1 MSTMLDVDQAGS
13 GGRAIASRHVPSALR
28 PSMTTLTCHGAA
40 GEVTGSCHLLECA
53 GRRILV
59 DCGLFQGSD
68 ALEGENAHA
77 FPFDPASI
85 DFVLLTHAHLDHCG
99 RLPLLARGGFRGE
112 IIATGATRELAR
124 LVLTDAASLQEEE
137 AKSQARRLRASAP
150 PLYTIEDAFH
160 AMDFFGR
167 RAEYGRDMELAPGLS
182 VRFVDAGHM
191 LGSASVLVETR
202 SARSHRR
209 VLFSGDIGN
218 PGRPLLRDAE
228 PPPRADVAVMEAT
241 YGDRDHRSMSES
253 VAELV
258 GAVADR
264 IERGGNVII
273 PTFALERAQEI
284 LYHLAGGIRDGALPQ
299 TLPVFLDSPMAI
311 SATETF
317 ARYPA
322 SLGEAAR
329 RRLADGGDL
338 FGMPTLRFTREPA
351 ESMALNRIKGGA
363 VILAGSGMCTGGRVR
378 HHLRHN
384 LWRKHAGVIF
394 VGYAARGT
402 PARRIIDG
410 ADTVRLFG
418 EDVRVQA
425 RVWTINGFSAHAGQH
440 DLVDW
445 LRHVAPDKA
454 VLVHGEIERG
464 LSAFAPRVEALGIDC
479 VVPAQGQAIAL
490 A

>member
-1 MSTMLDVDQAGS
+1 
-13 GGRAIASRHVPSALR
+13 
-28 PSMTTLTCHGAA
+28 MTTLTCHGAA
-40 GEVTGSCHLLECA
+40 GEVTGSCHLLEHA

-77 FPFDPASI
+77 FAFDPASI

-99 RLPLLARGGFRGE
+99 RLPLLARRGFRGE
-112 IIATGATRELAR
+112 IIATAPTRELAR
-124 LVLTDAASLQEEE
+124 LVLSDAASLQEEE
-137 AKSQARRLRASAP
+137 AKARTRKLRDFAA
-150 PLYTIEDAFH
+150 PLYTLEDAFH

-167 RAEYGRDMELAPGLS
+167 RAEYGQDIVLAPGLS
-182 VRFVDAGHM
+182 VRFIDAGHM
-191 LGSASVLVETR
+191 LGSASVVVETGEGA
-202 SARSHRR
+202 SRR
-209 VLFSGDIGN
+209 RIVFSGDLGN

-228 PPPRADVAVMEAT
+228 PPPATDVVVIEST
-241 YGDRDHRSMSES
+241 YGDRDHRSMAAS
-253 VAELV
+253 VAELI

-264 IERGGNVII
+264 IERGGNVVI

-284 LYHLAGGIRDGALPQ
+284 LYHLADGIRDGILPR

-317 ARYPA
+317 ARYPEY
-322 SLGEAAR
+322 LGEEAR
-329 RRLADGGDL
+329 RRLADGDL
-338 FGMPTLRFTREPA
+338 FGLPTLRFTRETA
-351 ESMALNRIKGGA
+351 DSMALNRIKGGA

-384 LWRKHAGVIF
+384 LWRKHAGVVF

-410 ADTVRLFG
+410 AETVRLFG

-425 RVWTINGFSAHAGQH
+425 RIWTINGFSAHAGRH
-440 DLVDW
+440 DLLGW
-445 LRHVAPDKA
+445 LGHAAPKKA
-454 VLVHGEIERG
+454 VLVHGEAERG
-464 LSAFAPRVEALGIDC
+464 LSALASRVEALGIDC
-479 VVPAQGQAIAL
+479 VVPAQGQTLAL
-490 A
+490 D

>member
-1 MSTMLDVDQAGS
+1 
-13 GGRAIASRHVPSALR
+13 
-28 PSMTTLTCHGAA
+28 MTTLTCHGAA
-40 GEVTGSCHLLECA
+40 GEVTGSCHLLEHA

-77 FPFDPASI
+77 FAFDPASI

-99 RLPLLARGGFRGE
+99 RLPLLARRGFRGE
-112 IIATGATRELAR
+112 IIATAPTRELAR
-124 LVLTDAASLQEEE
+124 LVLSDAASLQEEE
-137 AKSQARRLRASAP
+137 AKARTRKLRDFAA
-150 PLYTIEDAFH
+150 PLYTLEDAFH

-167 RAEYGRDMELAPGLS
+167 RAEYGQDIALAPGLS
-182 VRFVDAGHM
+182 VRFIDAGHM
-191 LGSASVLVETR
+191 LGSASVVVETGEGA
-202 SARSHRR
+202 SRR
-209 VLFSGDIGN
+209 RIVFSGDLGN

-228 PPPRADVAVMEAT
+228 PPPAADVVVIEST
-241 YGDRDHRSMSES
+241 YGDRDHRSMAAS
-253 VAELV
+253 VAELI

-264 IERGGNVII
+264 IERGGNVVI

-284 LYHLAGGIRDGALPQ
+284 LYHLADGIRDGILPR

-317 ARYPA
+317 ARYPEY
-322 SLGEAAR
+322 LGEEAR
-329 RRLADGGDL
+329 RRLADGDL
-338 FGMPTLRFTREPA
+338 FGLPTLRFTRETA
-351 ESMALNRIKGGA
+351 DSMALNRIKGGA

-384 LWRKHAGVIF
+384 LWRKHAGVVF

-425 RVWTINGFSAHAGQH
+425 RIWTINGFSAHAGQH
-440 DLVDW
+440 DLLGW
-445 LRHVAPDKA
+445 LGHAAPKKA
-454 VLVHGEIERG
+454 VLVHGEAERG
-464 LSAFAPRVEALGIDC
+464 LSALASRVEALGIDC
-479 VVPAQGQAIAL
+479 VVPAQGQTLAL
-490 A
+490 D

>member
-1 MSTMLDVDQAGS
+1 
-13 GGRAIASRHVPSALR
+13 
-28 PSMTTLTCHGAA
+28 MTTLTCHGAA
-40 GEVTGSCHLLECA
+40 GEVTGSCHLLEHA

-77 FPFDPASI
+77 FAFDPASI

-99 RLPLLARGGFRGE
+99 RLPLLARRGFRGE
-112 IIATGATRELAR
+112 IIATAPTRELAR
-124 LVLTDAASLQEEE
+124 LVLSDAASLQEEE
-137 AKSQARRLRASAP
+137 AKARTRKLRDFAA
-150 PLYTIEDAFH
+150 PLYTLEDAFH

-167 RAEYGRDMELAPGLS
+167 RAEYGQDIVLAPGLS
-182 VRFVDAGHM
+182 VRFIDAGHM
-191 LGSASVLVETR
+191 LGSASVVVETGEGA
-202 SARSHRR
+202 SRR
-209 VLFSGDIGN
+209 RIVFSGDLGN

-228 PPPRADVAVMEAT
+228 PPPATDVVVIEST
-241 YGDRDHRSMSES
+241 YGDRDHRSMAAS
-253 VAELV
+253 VAELI

-264 IERGGNVII
+264 IERGGNVVI

-284 LYHLAGGIRDGALPQ
+284 LYHLADGIRDGILPR

-317 ARYPA
+317 ARYPEY
-322 SLGEAAR
+322 LGEEAR
-329 RRLADGGDL
+329 RRLADGDL
-338 FGMPTLRFTREPA
+338 FGLPTLRFTRETA
-351 ESMALNRIKGGA
+351 DSMALNRIKGGA

-384 LWRKHAGVIF
+384 LWRKHAGVVF

-425 RVWTINGFSAHAGQH
+425 RIWTINGFSAHAGQH
-440 DLVDW
+440 DLLGW
-445 LRHVAPDKA
+445 LGHAAPKKA
-454 VLVHGEIERG
+454 VLVHGEAERG
-464 LSAFAPRVEALGIDC
+464 LSALASRVEALGIDC
-479 VVPAQGQAIAL
+479 VVPAQGQTLAL
-490 A
+490 D

>member
-1 MSTMLDVDQAGS
+1 
-13 GGRAIASRHVPSALR
+13 
-28 PSMTTLTCHGAA
+28 MTTLTCHGAA
-40 GEVTGSCHLLECA
+40 GEVTGSCHLLEHA

-77 FPFDPASI
+77 FAFDPASI

-99 RLPLLARGGFRGE
+99 RLPLLARRGFRGE
-112 IIATGATRELAR
+112 IIATAPTRELAR
-124 LVLTDAASLQEEE
+124 LVLSDAASLQEEE
-137 AKSQARRLRASAP
+137 AKARTRKLRDFAA
-150 PLYTIEDAFH
+150 PLYTLEDAFH

-167 RAEYGRDMELAPGLS
+167 RAEYGQDIALAPGLS
-182 VRFVDAGHM
+182 VRFIDAGHM
-191 LGSASVLVETR
+191 LGSASVVVETGEGA
-202 SARSHRR
+202 SRR
-209 VLFSGDIGN
+209 RIVFSGDLGN

-228 PPPRADVAVMEAT
+228 PPPAADVVVIEST
-241 YGDRDHRSMSES
+241 YGDRDHRSTAASI
-253 VAELV
+253 AELV

-264 IERGGNVII
+264 IERGGNVVI

-284 LYHLAGGIRDGALPQ
+284 LYHLADGIRDGILPR

-317 ARYPA
+317 ARYPEY
-322 SLGEAAR
+322 LGEEAR
-329 RRLADGGDL
+329 RRLADGDL
-338 FGMPTLRFTREPA
+338 FGLPTLRFTRETA
-351 ESMALNRIKGGA
+351 DSMALNRIKGGA

-384 LWRKHAGVIF
+384 LWRKHAGVVF

-410 ADTVRLFG
+410 AETVRLFG

-425 RVWTINGFSAHAGQH
+425 RIWTINGFSAHAGQH
-440 DLVDW
+440 DLLGW
-445 LRHVAPDKA
+445 LGHAAPKKA
-454 VLVHGEIERG
+454 VLVHGEAERG
-464 LSAFAPRVEALGIDC
+464 LSALASRVEALGIDC
-479 VVPAQGQAIAL
+479 VVPAQGQTLAL
-490 A
+490 D

>member
-1 MSTMLDVDQAGS
+1 
-13 GGRAIASRHVPSALR
+13 
-28 PSMTTLTCHGAA
+28 MTTLTCHGAA
-40 GEVTGSCHLLECA
+40 GEVTGSCHLLEHA

-77 FPFDPASI
+77 FAFDPASI

-99 RLPLLARGGFRGE
+99 RLPLLARRGFRGE
-112 IIATGATRELAR
+112 IIATAPTRELAR
-124 LVLTDAASLQEEE
+124 LVLSDAASLQEEE
-137 AKSQARRLRASAP
+137 AKARTRKLRDFAA
-150 PLYTIEDAFH
+150 PLYTLEDAFH

-167 RAEYGRDMELAPGLS
+167 RAEYGQDIALAPGLS
-182 VRFVDAGHM
+182 VRFIDAGHM
-191 LGSASVLVETR
+191 LGSASVVVETGEGA
-202 SARSHRR
+202 SRR
-209 VLFSGDIGN
+209 RIVFSGDLGN

-228 PPPRADVAVMEAT
+228 PPPAADVVVIEST
-241 YGDRDHRSMSES
+241 YGDRDHRSMAAS
-253 VAELV
+253 VAELI

-264 IERGGNVII
+264 IERGGNVVI

-284 LYHLAGGIRDGALPQ
+284 LYHLADGIRDGILPR

-317 ARYPA
+317 ARYPEY
-322 SLGEAAR
+322 LGEEAR
-329 RRLADGGDL
+329 RRLADGDL
-338 FGMPTLRFTREPA
+338 FGLPTLRFTRETA
-351 ESMALNRIKGGA
+351 DSMALNRIKGGA

-410 ADTVRLFG
+410 AETVRLFG

-425 RVWTINGFSAHAGQH
+425 RIWTINGFSAHAGQH
-440 DLVDW
+440 DLLGW
-445 LRHVAPDKA
+445 LGHAAPKKA
-454 VLVHGEIERG
+454 VLVHGEAERG
-464 LSAFAPRVEALGIDC
+464 LSALASRVEALGIDC
-479 VVPAQGQAIAL
+479 VVPAQGQTLAL
-490 A
+490 D

>member
-1 MSTMLDVDQAGS
+1 
-13 GGRAIASRHVPSALR
+13 
-28 PSMTTLTCHGAA
+28 MTTLTCHGAA
-40 GEVTGSCHLLECA
+40 GEVTGSCHLLEHA

-77 FPFDPASI
+77 FAFDPASI

-99 RLPLLARGGFRGE
+99 RLPLLARRGFRGE
-112 IIATGATRELAR
+112 IIATAPTRELAR
-124 LVLTDAASLQEEE
+124 LVLSDAASLQEEE
-137 AKSQARRLRASAP
+137 AKARTRKLRDFAA
-150 PLYTIEDAFH
+150 PLYTLEDAFH

-167 RAEYGRDMELAPGLS
+167 RAEYGQDIVLAPGLS
-182 VRFVDAGHM
+182 VRFIDAGHM
-191 LGSASVLVETR
+191 LGSASVVVETGEGA
-202 SARSHRR
+202 SRR
-209 VLFSGDIGN
+209 RIVFSGDLGN

-228 PPPRADVAVMEAT
+228 PPPATDVVVIEST
-241 YGDRDHRSMSES
+241 YGDRDHRSMAAS
-253 VAELV
+253 VAELI

-264 IERGGNVII
+264 IERGGNVVI

-284 LYHLAGGIRDGALPQ
+284 LYHLADGIRDGILPR

-317 ARYPA
+317 ARYPEY
-322 SLGEAAR
+322 LGEEAR
-329 RRLADGGDL
+329 RRLADGDL
-338 FGMPTLRFTREPA
+338 FGLPTLRFTRETA
-351 ESMALNRIKGGA
+351 DSMALNRIKGGA

-425 RVWTINGFSAHAGQH
+425 RIWTINGFSAHAGQH
-440 DLVDW
+440 DLLGW
-445 LRHVAPDKA
+445 LGHAAPKKA
-454 VLVHGEIERG
+454 VLVHGEAERG
-464 LSAFAPRVEALGIDC
+464 LSALASRVEALGIDC
-479 VVPAQGQAIAL
+479 VVPAQGQTLAL
-490 A
+490 D

>member
-1 MSTMLDVDQAGS
+1 
-13 GGRAIASRHVPSALR
+13 
-28 PSMTTLTCHGAA
+28 MTTLTCHGAA
-40 GEVTGSCHLLECA
+40 GEVTGSCHLLEHA

-77 FPFDPASI
+77 FAFDPASI

-99 RLPLLARGGFRGE
+99 RLPLLARRGFRGE
-112 IIATGATRELAR
+112 IIATAPTRELAR
-124 LVLTDAASLQEEE
+124 LVLSDAASLQEEE
-137 AKSQARRLRASAP
+137 AKARTRKLRDFAA
-150 PLYTIEDAFH
+150 PLYTLEDAFH

-167 RAEYGRDMELAPGLS
+167 RAEYGQDIVLAPGLS
-182 VRFVDAGHM
+182 VRFIDAGHM
-191 LGSASVLVETR
+191 LGSASVVVETGEGA
-202 SARSHRR
+202 SRR
-209 VLFSGDIGN
+209 RIVFSGDLGN

-228 PPPRADVAVMEAT
+228 PPPAADVVVIEST
-241 YGDRDHRSMSES
+241 YGDRDHRSMAAS

-264 IERGGNVII
+264 IERGGNVVI

-284 LYHLAGGIRDGALPQ
+284 LYHLADGIRDGILPR

-317 ARYPA
+317 ARYPEY
-322 SLGEAAR
+322 LGEEAR
-329 RRLADGGDL
+329 RRLADGDL
-338 FGMPTLRFTREPA
+338 FGLPTLRFTRETA
-351 ESMALNRIKGGA
+351 DSMALNRIKGGA

-384 LWRKHAGVIF
+384 LWRKHAGVVF

-425 RVWTINGFSAHAGQH
+425 RIWTINGFSAHAGQH
-440 DLVDW
+440 DLLGW
-445 LRHVAPDKA
+445 LGHAAPKKA
-454 VLVHGEIERG
+454 VLVHGEAERG
-464 LSAFAPRVEALGIDC
+464 LSALASRVEALGIDC
-479 VVPAQGQAIAL
+479 VVPAQGQTLAL
-490 A
+490 D

>member
-1 MSTMLDVDQAGS
+1 
-13 GGRAIASRHVPSALR
+13 
-28 PSMTTLTCHGAA
+28 MTTLTCHGAA
-40 GEVTGSCHLLECA
+40 GEVTGSCHLLEHA

-77 FPFDPASI
+77 FAFDPASI

-99 RLPLLARGGFRGE
+99 RLPLLARRGFRGE
-112 IIATGATRELAR
+112 IIATAPTRELAR
-124 LVLTDAASLQEEE
+124 LVLSDAASLQEEE
-137 AKSQARRLRASAP
+137 AKARTRKLRDFAA
-150 PLYTIEDAFH
+150 PLYTLEDAFH

-167 RAEYGRDMELAPGLS
+167 RAEYGQDIVLAPGLS
-182 VRFVDAGHM
+182 VRFIDAGHM
-191 LGSASVLVETR
+191 LGSASVVVETGEGA
-202 SARSHRR
+202 SRR
-209 VLFSGDIGN
+209 RIVFSGDLGN

-228 PPPRADVAVMEAT
+228 PPPAADVVVIEST
-241 YGDRDHRSMSES
+241 YGDRDHRSMAAS

-264 IERGGNVII
+264 IERGGNVVI

-284 LYHLAGGIRDGALPQ
+284 LYHLADGIRDGILPR

-317 ARYPA
+317 ARYPEY
-322 SLGEAAR
+322 LGEEAR
-329 RRLADGGDL
+329 RRLADGDL
-338 FGMPTLRFTREPA
+338 FGLPTLRFTRETA
-351 ESMALNRIKGGA
+351 DSMALNRIKGGA

-425 RVWTINGFSAHAGQH
+425 RIWTINGFSAHAGQH
-440 DLVDW
+440 DLLGW
-445 LRHVAPDKA
+445 LGHAAPKKA
-454 VLVHGEIERG
+454 VLVHGEAERG
-464 LSAFAPRVEALGIDC
+464 LSALASRVEALGIDC
-479 VVPAQGQAIAL
+479 VVPAQGQTLAL
-490 A
+490 D

>member
-1 MSTMLDVDQAGS
+1 
-13 GGRAIASRHVPSALR
+13 
-28 PSMTTLTCHGAA
+28 MTTLTCHGAA
-40 GEVTGSCHLLECA
+40 GEVTGSCHLLEHA

-77 FPFDPASI
+77 FAFDPASI

-99 RLPLLARGGFRGE
+99 RLPLLARRGFRGE
-112 IIATGATRELAR
+112 IIATAPTRELAR
-124 LVLTDAASLQEEE
+124 LVLSDAASLQEEE
-137 AKSQARRLRASAP
+137 AKARTRKLRDFAA
-150 PLYTIEDAFH
+150 PLYTLEDAFH

-167 RAEYGRDMELAPGLS
+167 RAEYGQDIVLAPGLS
-182 VRFVDAGHM
+182 VRFIDAGHM
-191 LGSASVLVETR
+191 LGSASVVVETGEGP
-202 SARSHRR
+202 SRR
-209 VLFSGDIGN
+209 RIVFSGDLGN

-228 PPPRADVAVMEAT
+228 PPPATDVVVIEST
-241 YGDRDHRSMSES
+241 YGDRDHRSMAAS
-253 VAELV
+253 VAELI

-264 IERGGNVII
+264 IERGGNVVI

-284 LYHLAGGIRDGALPQ
+284 LYHLADGIRDGILPR

-317 ARYPA
+317 ARYPEY
-322 SLGEAAR
+322 LGEEAR
-329 RRLADGGDL
+329 RRLADGDL
-338 FGMPTLRFTREPA
+338 FGLPTLRFTRETA
-351 ESMALNRIKGGA
+351 DSMALNRIKGGA

-384 LWRKHAGVIF
+384 LWRKHAGVVF

-410 ADTVRLFG
+410 AETVRLFG

-425 RVWTINGFSAHAGQH
+425 RIWTINGFSAHAGRH
-440 DLVDW
+440 DLLGW
-445 LRHVAPDKA
+445 LGHAAPKKA
-454 VLVHGEIERG
+454 VLVHGEAERG
-464 LSAFAPRVEALGIDC
+464 LSALASRVEALGIDC
-479 VVPAQGQAIAL
+479 VVPAQGQTLAL
-490 A
+490 D

>member
-1 MSTMLDVDQAGS
+1 
-13 GGRAIASRHVPSALR
+13 
-28 PSMTTLTCHGAA
+28 MTTLTCHGAA
-40 GEVTGSCHLLECA
+40 GEVTGSCHLLEHA

-77 FPFDPASI
+77 FAFDPASI

-99 RLPLLARGGFRGE
+99 RLPLLARRGFRGE
-112 IIATGATRELAR
+112 IIATAPTRELAR
-124 LVLTDAASLQEEE
+124 LVLSDAASLQEEE
-137 AKSQARRLRASAP
+137 AKARTRKLRDFAA
-150 PLYTIEDAFH
+150 PLYTLEDAFH

-167 RAEYGRDMELAPGLS
+167 RAEYGQDIALAPGLS
-182 VRFVDAGHM
+182 VRFIDAGHM
-191 LGSASVLVETR
+191 LGSASVVVETGEGA
-202 SARSHRR
+202 SRR
-209 VLFSGDIGN
+209 RIVFSGDLGN

-228 PPPRADVAVMEAT
+228 PPPAADVVVIEST
-241 YGDRDHRSMSES
+241 YGDRDHRSMAAS
-253 VAELV
+253 VAELI

-264 IERGGNVII
+264 IERGGNVVI

-284 LYHLAGGIRDGALPQ
+284 LYHLADGIRDGILPR

-317 ARYPA
+317 ARYPEY
-322 SLGEAAR
+322 LGEEAR
-329 RRLADGGDL
+329 RRLADGDL
-338 FGMPTLRFTREPA
+338 FGLPTLRFTRETA
-351 ESMALNRIKGGA
+351 DSMALNRIKGGA

-384 LWRKHAGVIF
+384 LWRKHAGVVF

-425 RVWTINGFSAHAGQH
+425 RIWTINGFSAHDGQH
-440 DLVDW
+440 DLLGW
-445 LRHVAPDKA
+445 LGHAAPKKA
-454 VLVHGEIERG
+454 VLVHGEAERG
-464 LSAFAPRVEALGIDC
+464 LSALASRVEALGIDC
-479 VVPAQGQAIAL
+479 VVPAQGQTLAL
-490 A
+490 D

>member
-1 MSTMLDVDQAGS
+1 
-13 GGRAIASRHVPSALR
+13 
-28 PSMTTLTCHGAA
+28 MTTLTCHGAA
-40 GEVTGSCHLLECA
+40 GEVTGSCHLLEHA

-77 FPFDPASI
+77 FAFDPASI

-99 RLPLLARGGFRGE
+99 RLPLLARRGFRGE
-112 IIATGATRELAR
+112 IIATAPTRELAR
-124 LVLTDAASLQEEE
+124 LVLSDAASLQEEE
-137 AKSQARRLRASAP
+137 AKARTRKLRDFAA
-150 PLYTIEDAFH
+150 PLYTLEDAFH

-167 RAEYGRDMELAPGLS
+167 RAEYGQDIALAPGLS
-182 VRFVDAGHM
+182 VRFIDAGHM
-191 LGSASVLVETR
+191 LGSASVVVETGEGP
-202 SARSHRR
+202 SGRR
-209 VLFSGDIGN
+209 IVFSGDLGN

-228 PPPRADVAVMEAT
+228 PPPAADVVVIEST
-241 YGDRDHRSMSES
+241 YGDRDHRSTAASI
-253 VAELV
+253 AELV

-264 IERGGNVII
+264 IERGGNVVI

-284 LYHLAGGIRDGALPQ
+284 LYHLADGIRDGILPR

-317 ARYPA
+317 ARYPEY
-322 SLGEAAR
+322 LGEEAR
-329 RRLADGGDL
+329 RRLADGDL
-338 FGMPTLRFTREPA
+338 FGLPTLRFTRETA
-351 ESMALNRIKGGA
+351 DSMALNRIKGGA

-384 LWRKHAGVIF
+384 LWRKHAGVVF

-425 RVWTINGFSAHAGQH
+425 RIWTINGFSAHAGQH
-440 DLVDW
+440 DLLGW
-445 LRHVAPDKA
+445 LGHAAPKKA
-454 VLVHGEIERG
+454 VLVHGEAERG
-464 LSAFAPRVEALGIDC
+464 LSALASRVEALGIDC
-479 VVPAQGQAIAL
+479 VVPAQGQTLAL
-490 A
+490 D

>member
-1 MSTMLDVDQAGS
+1 
-13 GGRAIASRHVPSALR
+13 
-28 PSMTTLTCHGAA
+28 MTTLTCHGAA
-40 GEVTGSCHLLECA
+40 GEVTGSCHLLEHA

-77 FPFDPASI
+77 FAFDPASI

-99 RLPLLARGGFRGE
+99 RLPLLARRGFRGE
-112 IIATGATRELAR
+112 IIATAPTRELAR
-124 LVLTDAASLQEEE
+124 LVLSDAASLQEEE
-137 AKSQARRLRASAP
+137 AKARTRKLRDFAA
-150 PLYTIEDAFH
+150 PLYTLEDAFH

-167 RAEYGRDMELAPGLS
+167 RAEYGQDIVLAPGLS
-182 VRFVDAGHM
+182 VRFIDAGHM
-191 LGSASVLVETR
+191 LGSASVVVETGEGA
-202 SARSHRR
+202 SRR
-209 VLFSGDIGN
+209 RIVFSGDLGN

-228 PPPRADVAVMEAT
+228 PPPAADVVVIEST
-241 YGDRDHRSMSES
+241 YGDRDHRSTAASI
-253 VAELV
+253 AELV

-264 IERGGNVII
+264 IERGGNVVI

-284 LYHLAGGIRDGALPQ
+284 LYHLADGIRDGILPR

-317 ARYPA
+317 ARYPEY
-322 SLGEAAR
+322 LGEEAR
-329 RRLADGGDL
+329 RRLADGDL
-338 FGMPTLRFTREPA
+338 FGLPTLRFTRETA
-351 ESMALNRIKGGA
+351 DSMALNRIKGGA

-384 LWRKHAGVIF
+384 LWRKHAGVVF

-410 ADTVRLFG
+410 AETVRLFG

-425 RVWTINGFSAHAGQH
+425 RIWTINGFSAHAGQH
-440 DLVDW
+440 DLLGW
-445 LRHVAPDKA
+445 LGHAAPKKA
-454 VLVHGEIERG
+454 VLVHGEAERG
-464 LSAFAPRVEALGIDC
+464 LSALASRVEALGIDC
-479 VVPAQGQAIAL
+479 VVPAQGQTLAL
-490 A
+490 D

>member
-1 MSTMLDVDQAGS
+1 
-13 GGRAIASRHVPSALR
+13 
-28 PSMTTLTCHGAA
+28 MTSLTCHGAA

-53 GRRILV
+53 GRRLLV

-77 FPFDPASI
+77 FAFDPASI

-99 RLPLLARGGFRGE
+99 RLPLLVRRGFRGE
-112 IIATGATRELAR
+112 IIATGPTRELTR

-137 AKSQARRLRASAP
+137 AKARSRKFHDVAT

-167 RAEYGRDMELAPGLS
+167 RAEYGRSIELAPGLA
-182 VRFVDAGHM
+182 VRFIDAGHM
-191 LGSASVLVETR
+191 LGSASVVVETGQGA
-202 SARSHRR
+202 SRR
-209 VLFSGDIGN
+209 IVFSGDIGN

-228 PPPRADVAVMEAT
+228 PPPAADVVVMEST
-241 YGDRDHRSMSES
+241 YGDRDHRSTADS
-253 VAELV
+253 VVELI

-264 IERGGNVII
+264 IERGGNVVI

-284 LYHLAGGIRDGALPQ
+284 LYHLADGIRDGILPR

-317 ARYPA
+317 ARYPEF
-322 SLGEAAR
+322 LGEAAR
-329 RRLADGGDL
+329 RRLESGGDL
-338 FGMPTLRFTREPA
+338 FGLPTLRLTRETA
-351 ESMALNRIKGGA
+351 DSMALNRIKGGA

-378 HHLRHN
+378 HHLRYN
-384 LWRKHAGVIF
+384 LWRKNAGVIF

-410 ADTVRLFG
+410 AETVRLFG

-425 RVWTINGFSAHAGQH
+425 RIWTINGFSAHAGQH
-440 DLVDW
+440 GLLDW
-445 LRHVAPDKA
+445 LAHASPKKA
-454 VLVHGEIERG
+454 VLVHGEAERG
-464 LSAFAPRVEALGIDC
+464 LSALASRVEALGIAC
-479 VVPAQGQAIAL
+479 VVPSQGQTLAL
-490 A
+490 D

>member
-1 MSTMLDVDQAGS
+1 
-13 GGRAIASRHVPSALR
+13 
-28 PSMTTLTCHGAA
+28 MTTLTCHGAA
-40 GEVTGSCHLLECA
+40 GEVTGSCHLLEHA

-77 FPFDPASI
+77 FAFDPASI

-99 RLPLLARGGFRGE
+99 RLPLLARRGFRGE
-112 IIATGATRELAR
+112 IIATAPTRELAR
-124 LVLTDAASLQEEE
+124 LVLSDAASLQEEE
-137 AKSQARRLRASAP
+137 AKARTRKLRDFAA
-150 PLYTIEDAFH
+150 PLYTLEDAFH

-167 RAEYGRDMELAPGLS
+167 RAEYGQDIALAPGLS
-182 VRFVDAGHM
+182 VRFIDAGHM
-191 LGSASVLVETR
+191 LGSASVVVETGEGA
-202 SARSHRR
+202 SRR
-209 VLFSGDIGN
+209 RIVFSGDLGN

-228 PPPRADVAVMEAT
+228 PPPAADVVVIEST
-241 YGDRDHRSMSES
+241 YGDRDHRSMAAS
-253 VAELV
+253 VAELI

-264 IERGGNVII
+264 IERGGNVVI

-284 LYHLAGGIRDGALPQ
+284 LYHLADGIRDGILPR

-317 ARYPA
+317 ARYPEY
-322 SLGEAAR
+322 LGEEAR
-329 RRLADGGDL
+329 RRLADGDL
-338 FGMPTLRFTREPA
+338 FGLPTLRFTRETA
-351 ESMALNRIKGGA
+351 DSMALNRIKGGA

-425 RVWTINGFSAHAGQH
+425 RIWTINGFSAHAGQH
-440 DLVDW
+440 DLLGW
-445 LRHVAPDKA
+445 LGHAAPKKA
-454 VLVHGEIERG
+454 VLVHGEAERG
-464 LSAFAPRVEALGIDC
+464 LSALASRVEALGIDC
-479 VVPAQGQAIAL
+479 VVPAQGQTLAL
-490 A
+490 D